1 MTENWTGVHMPV
13 KETILYLMQFYDQT
27 TMVISESKL
36 GWSCAFVSAEAWRQ
50 SWERWESCC
59 RSDNWEKT
67 PVKAFNICLC
77 VHRGGRYDLIL
88 HLKYDII
95 QYKKLHRLIW
105 LHGCNF
111 FQHQSSSCEGC
122 QWIFLLLTIL
132 LIFIHLSMSLFGW
145 KYQYCIGTHY
155 FGGLNYITI
164 EYYKKKLQR
173 CSL

>member
-13 KETILYLMQFYDQT
+13 KEIILYLMQVYDQT

-36 GWSCAFVSAEAWRQ
+36 GWSCASVSAEAWRQ
-50 SWERWESCC
+50 SWARWESCC

-111 FQHQSSSCEGC
+111 FQHQSSNLWTVRVASGYFYY
-122 QWIFLLLTIL
+122 WLFSWFLFIFLCHCLDENISTVLGPTTL
-132 LIFIHLSMSLFGW
+132 VA
-145 KYQYCIGTHY
+145 
-155 FGGLNYITI
+155 
-164 EYYKKKLQR
+164 
-173 CSL
+173 